1 MEVKFDD
8 KTIEV
13 LLALY
18 DKKKIGLE
26 GNIVKLIKTD
36 NEEFSAYLKTCT
48 EKDNENR
55 RKRLDITK
63 KIQTQNT
70 ELTEWREEN
79 LRITDE
85 LNIALKQAE
94 EAKNNAENDLDI
106 LQKKTQ
112 FELIGVIVKVSLY
125 LIIGVGVITTLMY
138 GISILSHSSESH
150 DIGNVWSNMFGILLT
165 NAFSIIGTI
174 MGVKYASEK
183 INNK

>member
-1 MEVKFDD
+1 MEVRFDD
-8 KTIEV
+8 KTIKE
-13 LLALY
+13 LISLY

-26 GNIVKLIKTD
+26 GNIIKLIKTD
-36 NEEFSAYLKTCT
+36 NQEFADYLKACID
-48 EKDNENR
+48 KDNDSR

-63 KIQTQNT
+63 RVQAQNT
-70 ELTEWREEN
+70 ELTKWREEN
-79 LRITDE
+79 ERITDE
-85 LNIALKQAE
+85 LNVALKQAE

-125 LIIGVGVITTLMY
+125 IIIGVGIITSIMY
-138 GISILSHSSESH
+138 GISILSGSRESH
-150 DIGNVWSNMFGILLT
+150 DIGDTWSNMFGILLT

-183 INNK
+183 INK